1 MVSLFVHE
9 HSAGIN
15 ERMLCTKDA
24 VNILNHFA
32 NNCVQLQHWIY
43 IIQIIVLSFFFSQ
56 ELSAVPHHLKVLGG
70 CTLQNPSVT
79 FIRDTEISR

>member
-1 MVSLFVHE
+1 MVSPFVHE

-43 IIQIIVLSFFFSQ
+43 IIQIIVLSFFFFTRAISSPTPF
-56 ELSAVPHHLKVLGG
+56 ESPRWMHITESKCHLYLGH
-70 CTLQNPSVT
+70 
-79 FIRDTEISR
+79 